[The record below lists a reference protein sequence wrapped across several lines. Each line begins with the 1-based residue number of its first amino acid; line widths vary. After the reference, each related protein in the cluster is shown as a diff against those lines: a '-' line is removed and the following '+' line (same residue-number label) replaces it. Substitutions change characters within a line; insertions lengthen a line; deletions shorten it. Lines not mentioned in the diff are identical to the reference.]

1 MADNGAAQSASTQA
15 WPLPSFYFKISITNV
30 GDMSCSEVSGLE
42 MEYDIIES
50 RAGDS
55 PVFTKQKM
63 PGLRKAGEVTLK
75 KGIFKDDK
83 AMWDW
88 INKVKLNT
96 IQRETVTINLLDES
110 GSPVKT
116 WEVVNAWPK
125 KITVEGFKAD
135 GNTAAIET
143 LVLAHEGVN
152 IPKK

>member
-1 MADNGAAQSASTQA
+1 MAEDGAAQSGTTQA
-15 WPLPSFYFKISITNV
+15 WPLPSFYFKVSVTDV
-30 GDMSCSEVSGLE
+30 GDISCSEVSGLE
-42 MEYDIIES
+42 TEYDMIEY

-63 PGLRKAGEVTLK
+63 PGMRKASDVTLK

-88 INKVKLNT
+88 INSIKLNT
-96 IQRETVTINLLDES
+96 IKRATVTISLLDES
-110 GSPVKT
+110 GKPERT
-116 WEVVNAWPK
+116 WELTNAWPK

-143 LVLAHEGVN
+143 LILAHEGVTV
-152 IPKK
+152 K

>member
-1 MADNGAAQSASTQA
+1 MAEDGAAQSGTTRA
-15 WPLPSFYFKISITNV
+15 WPLPSFYFKVSVTDV
-30 GDMSCSEVSGLE
+30 GDISCSEVSGLE
-42 MEYDIIES
+42 TEYDMIEY

-63 PGLRKAGEVTLK
+63 PGMRKASDVTLK

-88 INKVKLNT
+88 INSIKLNT
-96 IQRETVTINLLDES
+96 IKRATVTISLLDDS
-110 GSPVKT
+110 VKPVKT
-116 WEVVNAWPK
+116 WELTNAWPK

-143 LVLAHEGVN
+143 LILAHEGVTV
-152 IPKK
+152 K

>member
-42 MEYDIIES
+42 MEYDIIEY

-152 IPKK
+152 ISKK

>member
-42 MEYDIIES
+42 MEYDIIEY

-55 PVFTKQKM
+55 PVLTKQKM

-116 WEVVNAWPK
+116 WEVVNAWPRK
-125 KITVEGFKAD
+125 SRWKD
-135 GNTAAIET
+135 SRPTAT
-143 LVLAHEGVN
+143 PLPSRLWYWRTKV
-152 IPKK
+152 

>member
-1 MADNGAAQSASTQA
+1 MADNGAAQSQSTQA
-15 WPLPSFYFKISITNV
+15 WPLPSFYFKVSISNV

-42 MEYDIIES
+42 MEYDMIEY

-55 PVFTKQKM
+55 KEFTKMKM
-63 PGLRKAGEVTLK
+63 PGLRKSGDITLK

-88 INKVKLNT
+88 INSVKLNT
-96 IQRETVTINLLDES
+96 IQRETVTISLLDES
-110 GSPVKT
+110 NSPVKT

-135 GNTAAIET
+135 SNTAAIET

-152 IPKK
+152 VK